1 MSNVVVDPV
10 QEDSKVPVVHAKFA
24 NFATVSQCHTGVP
37 DFTIRDM
44 LHTLQMDFSDV
55 DYGRR
60 NAANEDA
67 DEDGDNDDED
77 EDD

>member
-1 MSNVVVDPV
+1 MSNVVVDPS

-24 NFATVSQCHTGVP
+24 TFSTAGGCHTGVP
-37 DFTIRDM
+37 DVTVRDM

-60 NAANEDA
+60 NAPTED
-67 DEDGDNDDED
+67 DPDDDGDDDDE
-77 EDD
+77 